1 MVNND
6 EGPVQWPV
14 SWFCAKVQY
23 LYMVKCDLGR
33 VGIQSN
39 GHVQGLGFKV
49 LTSIITKESLL
60 KID

>member
-6 EGPVQWPV
+6 EGLLKWPV
-14 SWFCAKVQY
+14 SWFCAKVRY
-23 LYMVKCDLGR
+23 LYMTKCDLGR

-39 GHVQGLGFKV
+39 GHAQGLGFKV
-49 LTSIITKESLL
+49 LTFMITKESLL